1 MLVCASCARDVAAS
15 YPGEA
20 NVQNGEIEIAITA
33 NACNV
38 HVAIDDNL
46 KVRDAYSKRLVID
59 SVQAGRHR
67 VLIAMGRDGFDGFD
81 GTAHDAIVVVS
92 FQRRSSMV
100 VVAPTVA
107 VAQAVISGAV

>member
-1 MLVCASCARDVAAS
+1 MLVCARCARDVAAS

-67 VLIAMGRDGFDGFD
+67 VLIAMGRDGFDGA
-81 GTAHDAIVVVS
+81 AHDAIVVVS

>member
-1 MLVCASCARDVAAS
+1 MLVCASCACDVAAS

-20 NVQNGEIEIAITA
+20 SVQNDEIEIAITA

-100 VVAPTVA
+100 VAAPTVA